1 MWGWWLLFFLALLT
15 VVPCLD
21 RRTRTLAW
29 LWVRQRRRRP
39 RRLQDVVDD
48 DEEEGVPDRKML

>member
-1 MWGWWLLFFLALLT
+1 MWGWWLIFLALLT

-29 LWVRQRRRRP
+29 LWVRQWRRRP
-39 RRLQDVVDD
+39 RRLQYVSEDD
-48 DEEEGVPDRKML
+48 DEEGVPELKML